1 MLTNLTKKNWVDSGT
16 VTLTPWSTMT
26 VIPQNGRNFQ
36 ILWQLADGMPHEHL
50 GLRVGGVEG
59 VTGGGA
65 GEGAPP
71 V

>member
-1 MLTNLTKKNWVDSGT
+1 M
-16 VTLTPWSTMT
+16 TMT
-26 VIPQNGRNFQ
+26 VIPQNGQNFQ
-36 ILWQLADGMPHEHL
+36 ILWQLADGMPHEDGDAGFNPRHL

-65 GEGAPP
+65 GEGAPRPPP